1 MVVAAAVRVRRDVED
16 GKAAIAILVLLTIG
30 DARGTAA
37 AAAARPKPAEA
48 DAWGVAGEKATP
60 MLGVVRVSCYSV
72 GGEVGASDET
82 QNSCAFFGFKKE
94 KTKIILSSFFCT
106 TLTSFRGTFSAK
118 SPPPLF

>member
-1 MVVAAAVRVRRDVED
+1 
-16 GKAAIAILVLLTIG
+16 
-30 DARGTAA
+30 
-37 AAAARPKPAEA
+37 
-48 DAWGVAGEKATP
+48 